1 MIDCTER
8 SEGQE
13 SMPREGTAMIDC
25 TERSEGQES
34 MPREGTA

>member
-1 MIDCTER
+1 MIDRTER

-13 SMPREGTAMIDC
+13 SMPGEQSMIDR

-34 MPREGTA
+34 MPEVSRA